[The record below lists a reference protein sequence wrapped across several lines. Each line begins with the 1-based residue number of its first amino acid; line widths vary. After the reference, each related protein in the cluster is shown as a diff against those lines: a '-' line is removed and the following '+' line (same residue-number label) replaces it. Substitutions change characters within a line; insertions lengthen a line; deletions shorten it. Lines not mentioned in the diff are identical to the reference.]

1 MMNFNLSLININSNL
16 SFWQGGR
23 AVMNRLLT
31 EQKVLRKLGIEDFR
45 HLTKD
50 KVITMASMLDKMDPE
65 VAKKALEQF
74 PEFSNTAKEM
84 LIGYKDTLDK
94 GLESNRESVQLYYHS
109 CKSIIEVLQKQLDD
123 EKLSFEEKKY
133 IIDKMLEISK
143 MMGEKDSE
151 NKKFIA
157 TMAVVGTVAVCVVT
171 AVLASA
177 LGGNTKIETND
188 INKLT

>member
-1 MMNFNLSLININSNL
+1 MS
-16 SFWQGGR
+16 
-23 AVMNRLLT
+23 RLLT
-31 EQKVLRKLGIEDFR
+31 EQKVLKKLDIADFR

-84 LIGYKDTLDK
+84 LAGYKDTLDK
-94 GLESNRESVQLYYHS
+94 GVESNKESVQSYYES
-109 CKSIIEVLQKQLDD
+109 CKMIIESLQKQLVVDNLSID
-123 EKLSFEEKKY
+123 ERKY
-133 IIDKMLEISK
+133 IIDKMLEVSK

-157 TMAVVGTVAVCVVT
+157 TMSVIGAAALGIVATALVSAV
-171 AVLASA
+171 
-177 LGGNTKIETND
+177 GGNTKIENND
-188 INKLT
+188 ID

>member
-1 MMNFNLSLININSNL
+1 M
-16 SFWQGGR
+16 GR
-23 AVMNRLLT
+23 PLT
-31 EQKVLRKLGIEDFR
+31 EQKVLRKLNIEDFR

-74 PEFSNTAKEM
+74 PEFSNTVKEM
-84 LIGYKDTLDK
+84 LVGYKDTLDK
-94 GLESNRESVQLYYHS
+94 GLDSNKESVQSYYDS
-109 CKSIIEVLQKQLDD
+109 CEFIIEVLQKQLED
-123 EKLSFEEKKY
+123 ENLLFEERKY
-133 IIDKMLEISK
+133 IIDKMLEISR

-157 TMAVVGTVAVCVVT
+157 TMAIFGATAVGIVTVA
-171 AVLASA
+171 LASA

-188 INKLT
+188 IDKLT